1 MSFKIGHFFCL
12 LSRLLIG
19 LLILAAGV
27 FILAL
32 PESESLREKVIQFM
46 SQGRE
51 ILFAVGGILTFLG
64 LFMIYSIL
72 RRFKRRQAYIRV
84 GDRSVMV
91 DESLIAQYLNT
102 YWEARYPNQK
112 IPFSFAIKKK
122 VIRVNA
128 DLPYISKEEQAAF
141 LEGTAK
147 DLQEMFGRL
156 IGTPHDVEFVAS
168 FAPPPKQ

>member
-1 MSFKIGHFFCL
+1 MGFRIGHFLCL

-19 LLILAAGV
+19 LLILAVGV
-27 FILAL
+27 FIVAL
-32 PESESLREKVIQFM
+32 PESEPLREKVVQFM

-51 ILFAVGGILTFLG
+51 ILFAVGGILIL
-64 LFMIYSIL
+64 LAVVMIYSIL
-72 RRFKRRQAYIRV
+72 RRLKRRQASIRV

-91 DESLIAQYLNT
+91 DESLITQYLNT

-112 IPFSFAIKKK
+112 IPFTFAIKKT

-128 DLPYISKEEQAAF
+128 DLPYISKEEQTAF
-141 LEGTAK
+141 LEETAK

-156 IGTPHDVEFVAS
+156 IGTPHDVEFIAS
-168 FAPPPKQ
+168 FAPPPK